1 MWNNSDYGWDTNR
14 DKELK
19 NKLITA
25 EQLLGVVD
33 LLAVYYTPCMSYIFT
48 CIYIYCR
55 ACCIHVC
62 EKSGAEVWKVPQR
75 EGQYIYIVL
84 NRPIVKLRLLIR
96 RPLYINVWLE
106 PDINVQGACKPNI
119 NVQGACKPDIN
130 VKGASVPL
138 KLF

>member
-1 MWNNSDYGWDTNR
+1 MWDNSDYGWDTNR

-96 RPLYINVWLE
+96 LPLYINVWLAS
-106 PDINVQGACKPNI
+106 QTLMY
-119 NVQGACKPDIN
+119 
-130 VKGASVPL
+130 KGLASQTL
-138 KLF
+138 MYKGLASQTLMYKGRRSH

>member
-33 LLAVYYTPCMSYIFT
+33 LLTVHYTPRMSYIFT

-96 RPLYINVWLE
+96 LPLYINVWLAS
-106 PDINVQGACKPNI
+106 QTLMY
-119 NVQGACKPDIN
+119 
-130 VKGASVPL
+130 KGLASQTL
-138 KLF
+138 MYKGLASQTLMYKGRRSH